1 MSDGP
6 SKYVGGQVS
15 LSYSCAAEGSSR
27 WRLNLDLDSVY
38 SATEDDI
45 LKEVYALCPSN
56 IEVTNKFQLVTELYL
71 QQEDASG
78 KATDRLIGKKISQP
92 FLLRTEPRGR
102 PGKRCYN
109 SYIYI
114 CIYIYIYIYIFICIY
129 IYIYIYRSK
138 IYIHIYLK
146 YIYIYIEREEE
157 KMNALNTIFQQN
169 CHLL

>member
-15 LSYSCAAEGSSR
+15 LTYTCTPEGSAR

-71 QQEDASG
+71 QQGDASG
-78 KATDRLIGKKISQP
+78 KLTDRLIGKKISQP
-92 FLLRTEPRGR
+92 FLLRTEPRNR
-102 PGKRCYN
+102 PGKRNHVLCHTD
-109 SYIYI
+109 IYI
-114 CIYIYIYIYIFICIY
+114 
-129 IYIYIYRSK
+129 
-138 IYIHIYLK
+138 L
-146 YIYIYIEREEE
+146 
-157 KMNALNTIFQQN
+157 
-169 CHLL
+169 